1 MPSLSLCIS
10 AAMTGSGKTIFTSAL
25 INTLLKKGYSISAGK
40 VGPDYI
46 DPTYSRSLT
55 KRDVF
60 NFDTWAMNENTLDN
74 LMVES
79 SNAADFQIFEGVMGL
94 FDGTSNQ
101 QSSTASFVKKYKI
114 PVLLVIDATSQSQ
127 TLAAICKGLMS
138 YDPEVDFIG
147 VVLNKVAS
155 ERHFLLIDE
164 ELKKNNINVIGYLP
178 TTPDLVFPRRHLGLH
193 LAHQI
198 NEYKSLIDKASA
210 VVMSN
215 IKIDQILSLAKPL
228 KDIRPKKDLPS
239 PINLGQKISI
249 ARDEAFSFIYDHTLY
264 QWQKEGRE
272 LKFFSPLND
281 ESPDKSSTGI
291 YLPGGYPEL
300 HCETIS
306 KNKKFLESMKKAQI
320 ENKII
325 YGKCG
330 GYMVLGES
338 IFNNKNKEYKMLG
351 FLDLITSFHER
362 KLNLGY
368 RKVSANHKC
377 KYFDRKLF
385 LTGHEYHYSTIIK
398 EKGEP
403 LFLEKEKTL
412 STNGYGLIKKN
423 VFGSFLHLIDQKLK

>member
-164 ELKKNNINVIGYLP
+164 ELKKNNIR
-178 TTPDLVFPRRHLGLH
+178 TTKKN
-193 LAHQI
+193 LADA
-198 NEYKSLIDKASA
+198 EKYT
-210 VVMSN
+210 
-215 IKIDQILSLAKPL
+215 
-228 KDIRPKKDLPS
+228 R
-239 PINLGQKISI
+239 
-249 ARDEAFSFIYDHTLY
+249 
-264 QWQKEGRE
+264 
-272 LKFFSPLND
+272 
-281 ESPDKSSTGI
+281 
-291 YLPGGYPEL
+291 
-300 HCETIS
+300 
-306 KNKKFLESMKKAQI
+306 
-320 ENKII
+320 KII
-325 YGKCG
+325 PIKTDRGI
-330 GYMVLGES
+330 L
-338 IFNNKNKEYKMLG
+338 
-351 FLDLITSFHER
+351 
-362 KLNLGY
+362 Y
-368 RKVSANHKC
+368 R
-377 KYFDRKLF
+377 
-385 LTGHEYHYSTIIK
+385 
-398 EKGEP
+398 
-403 LFLEKEKTL
+403 
-412 STNGYGLIKKN
+412 
-423 VFGSFLHLIDQKLK
+423 